1 MPNTDG
7 SLIIGVDLSLTQA
20 EKQLKK
26 FEGKVEETED
36 KINDIT
42 AKRDKAKQDG
52 VFQAG
57 VLDAEK
63 AKLEEIKSRLQEAR
77 AIAGDKGV
85 DKVTRQETKE
95 IIPEIQ
101 QELSAQQERVR
112 GLQSEW
118 NKTEAMVTKYDN
130 QLLNANMELDQNK
143 AKAGELAD
151 KIREVNKPA
160 ERFKQHLRESGDDVD
175 KLGNR
180 LKRLMSRVMVFSVF
194 TLALRSMR
202 TWMVNIIK
210 TNDQAAQAMAKL
222 KGALLTMVQPLV
234 NIVIPAFISL
244 VQVLTNVALTIAQ
257 IISSLFGATIEES
270 AKAAQNLQD
279 EQDALKGVGKE
290 AKKAEKSLASF
301 DEINQ
306 LQGGQSAD
314 VSGAGAAEIAP
325 SFDFEFPQIEES
337 EKFLNAI
344 KLIGAALLAWKLPPE
359 LLNGLDTMGT
369 RLKTF
374 AGLIIAIKGATELA
388 KNIWDAWENGFNLNN
403 LTGAILGAI
412 AVIGGLQLAFG
423 NVGGAAGLLVSGL
436 MILVTAIK
444 DITENGLTLENGI
457 AALVGIFMMCLS
469 VGKLVGASFGTIATA
484 ALVVASGI
492 AMMVIG
498 FQDATENG
506 WNLENMLTAV
516 AGIILTGLG
525 ISLLTGSW
533 IPALIAAIASLLLAI
548 TVFAGNGEELIN
560 NLKDVFSGLIEFVTG
575 VFTGDWEKAWD
586 GVKKVFTGIWN
597 TIVTV
602 VESAINIMIK
612 GINWLISKLNTLSFD
627 VPDWVPGIG
636 GQKWGINIS
645 PVGEVRLP
653 RLAQGA
659 VIPPNREFAA
669 VLGDQTNGNNL
680 EAPESLIRQIV
691 REESG
696 GNYTGILQ
704 QILAAIKEGKV
715 MVVDQTVFAQ
725 IMSSSMDSEDFRR
738 GSPMVSIH

>member
-26 FEGKVEETED
+26 FEGKIEETEG

-118 NKTEAMVTKYDN
+118 NKTEATVTKYDN

-151 KIREVNKPA
+151 KIRETNKPA
-160 ERFKQHLRESGDDVD
+160 ERFKQHLRDAGDDVD

-202 TWMVNIIK
+202 TWMVNVIR
-210 TNDQAAQAMAKL
+210 TNDQASQAMAKL

-234 NIVIPAFISL
+234 NIIIPAFISL
-244 VQVLTNVALTIAQ
+244 VQVLTQVALTVAQ

-279 EQDALKGVGKE
+279 EQNALKGVGKE

-306 LQGGQSAD
+306 LQGSQSAD
-314 VSGAGAAEIAP
+314 VSGAGAAEISP

-337 EKFLNAI
+337 EKFLSMV
-344 KLIGAALLAWKLPPE
+344 KLIGAALLAWKLPSE

-436 MILVTAIK
+436 LILVTAIK
-444 DITENGLTLENGI
+444 DITENGLTLENGM
-457 AALVGIFMMCLS
+457 AALVGVFMMCWG

-680 EAPESLIRQIV
+680 EAPEGLIRQIV

>member
-26 FEGKVEETED
+26 FEGKIEETEG

-118 NKTEAMVTKYDN
+118 NKTEATVTKYDN

-151 KIREVNKPA
+151 KIRETNKPA
-160 ERFKQHLRESGDDVD
+160 ERFKQHLRDAGDDVD

-202 TWMVNIIK
+202 TWMVNVIR
-210 TNDQAAQAMAKL
+210 TNDQATQAMAKL

-234 NIVIPAFISL
+234 NIIIPAFISL
-244 VQVLTNVALTIAQ
+244 VQVLTQVALTVAQ

-279 EQDALKGVGKE
+279 EQNALKGVGKE

-306 LQGGQSAD
+306 LQGSQSAD
-314 VSGAGAAEIAP
+314 VSGAGAAEISP

-337 EKFLNAI
+337 EKFLSMV
-344 KLIGAALLAWKLPPE
+344 KLIGAALLAWKLPSE

-436 MILVTAIK
+436 LILVTAIK
-444 DITENGLTLENGI
+444 DITENGLTLENGM
-457 AALVGIFMMCLS
+457 AALVGVFMMCWG

-680 EAPESLIRQIV
+680 EAPEGLIRQIV